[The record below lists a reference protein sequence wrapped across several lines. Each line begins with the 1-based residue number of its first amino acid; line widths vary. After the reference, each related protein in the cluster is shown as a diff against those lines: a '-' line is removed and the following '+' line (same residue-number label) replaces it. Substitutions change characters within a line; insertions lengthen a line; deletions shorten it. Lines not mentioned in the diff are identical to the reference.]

1 LKENVKREIVQSREK
16 EAKEAEE
23 AEEAKEEAEEEG
35 EEEEEEEED
44 GLMKGEGRESRTGRI
59 VSAGWLPA
67 GARIEGTSRG
77 GKKETVGGW
86 RMSEDER
93 CRGRKGGLAVVEGTK
108 RGCGRRSAEA
118 EEEGEK
124 KKAKDKEIATR
135 EERKRKGTKE
145 TVGREGGKTLHEG
158 LEM

>member
-1 LKENVKREIVQSREK
+1 MKENGYVRREIVQSREK
-16 EAKEAEE
+16 EVKEAEE
-23 AEEAKEEAEEEG
+23 AEEAKEEAEEE
-35 EEEEEEEED
+35 EEEED
-44 GLMKGEGRESRTGRI
+44 GQTKGGGRESRAGRI
-59 VSAGWLPA
+59 VSTGWLPA

-77 GKKETVGGW
+77 EKKETVGGW

-93 CRGRKGGLAVVEGTK
+93 HRGGKGGLAVVEGTK
-108 RGCGRRSAEA
+108 RGCGRRSAKA

-135 EERKRKGTKE
+135 EKRKRERAKE